1 MEKDAQ
7 RGQKSCSGGIAQGGG
22 KFSCAGQYISSP
34 LANFSYAPLLSIID
48 IQIISIIMSIIIVY
62 LCFQYREIDSRDLN
76 YKIYT
81 KKRNI

>member
-1 MEKDAQ
+1 MPREGEKSL
-7 RGQKSCSGGIAQGGG
+7 RGGG
-22 KFSCAGQYISSP
+22 NFRAQDSIFLPP
-34 LANFSYAPLLSIID
+34 LANFSCAPLLSIID